1 MQNTNRQTGF
11 TLIEM
16 AIVIAIIGIVL
27 GGLLKGFSALRE
39 NSQLKQDQYKLND
52 IQTALL
58 SYVAVNGYLP
68 CPDTDVPAD
77 GLENRQAEGF
87 CNSTAGTLPY
97 ADLTTHSM
105 NSYGHRFSYH
115 VNRHANQINANNSL
129 YSASYFGSR
138 CADQSAPPCF
148 TNQTPPT
155 ANFPS
160 MANFAIDDGANQRI
174 ANHVSLVVI
183 SHGQNG
189 CNLVNGFEAENC
201 KTTPTTYYQAPQN
214 REGNLPFD
222 DALIWLSSLQI
233 KHASRLWQNT
243 DNSAISSIGLPFN
256 ELTDPDD
263 RQFDHETGGDYDA
276 DSDVINANP
285 TDSIKI
291 NGDVNRNLSLLN
303 DEATLYVIG
312 QLNAVVSGGNQNKSI
327 FINGDV
333 NSDLN
338 LSGGDNKIQI
348 NGNIHPSGSITSG
361 NGADTLIVYG
371 NVAGVILLDKDNNGR
386 YNSVYIGGEVSAD
399 VSAKGT
405 AYLNQIPG
413 QLDDAEYNH
422 LANFSLILCRQTID
436 SNVWIACR

>member
-1 MQNTNRQTGF
+1 MKRQTGF

-27 GGLLKGFSALRE
+27 GGLLKGFSAVRE
-39 NSQLKQDQYKLND
+39 SSQLKQDQYKLND
-52 IQTALL
+52 IKIALL

-68 CPDTDVPAD
+68 CPDTDLPAD
-77 GLENRQAEGF
+77 GLENRQIEGF
-87 CNSTAGTLPY
+87 CNANSGTLPY
-97 ADLTTHSM
+97 ADLTTHST
-105 NSYGHRFSYH
+105 NSYGHNFSYH
-115 VNRHANQINANNSL
+115 VNRSANQTNANNPL
-129 YSASYFGSR
+129 YSASYFGSH

-148 TNQTPPT
+148 NNQTPPT

-160 MANFAIDDGANQRI
+160 LANFSIEDGGTQIITND
-174 ANHVSLVVI
+174 VPLVVI

-201 KTTPTTYYQAPQN
+201 KSAPLTYYQASQN
-214 REGNLPFD
+214 REGSQQFD

-243 DNSAISSIGLPFN
+243 DNIQINSNGLPFN
-256 ELTDPDD
+256 GLIDPDN
-263 RQFDHETGGDYDA
+263 RQFTHETGGDYDA
-276 DSDVINANP
+276 DSSVINAKP

-303 DEATLYVIG
+303 DETTLYVIG
-312 QLNAVVSGGNQNKSI
+312 QLNGVISGGYQNKSI
-327 FINGDV
+327 FINGDI

-348 NGNIHPSGSITSG
+348 NGNINPGGSITTG

-371 NVAGVILLDKDNNGR
+371 NVAGNVLLDNDTNGNF
-386 YNSVYIGGEVSAD
+386 NSVYIGGEISAN
-399 VSAKGT
+399 VNAKGT
-405 AYLNQIPG
+405 IYLNQTAD
-413 QLDDAEYNH
+413 QLDDGEYNH
-422 LANFSLILCRQTID
+422 LLNFSFILCRQTIAG
-436 SNVWIACR
+436 NNWITCR